1 MSSFDLSSAIV
12 HGESSHEL
20 SHDSASRH
28 GFSCSISN
36 PPDGAS
42 CGELA
47 FGVSSHVD
55 KQGTRSTLTF
65 DSLPE
70 PTNRLA

>member
-1 MSSFDLSSAIV
+1 MSSFDLSSATV
-12 HGESSHEL
+12 HEL

-55 KQGTRSTLTF
+55 KQGTQSTLTF
-65 DSLPE
+65 DSLPK
-70 PTNRLA
+70 PTNRLP